1 MRKLSIVRR
10 QSPERSQPAQ
20 PQSSSSG
27 GFKAALAALVERK
40 MRELKGKWRNTPE
53 RERRKEATSRA
64 VHEMAK
70 RIAKET
76 GRKELAASTIRR
88 YAARDAT
95 PKGIDPDRVQRQTRI
110 DQAGGLAA
118 FADRTQQSVGR
129 IRRWRERG
137 GPAGGGGS
145 MIMTPRVDGALVRG
159 SERYKKVGIQYEI
172 ILDEIVADQFRIAQ
186 AVGDE
191 QAMKDII
198 GEALAYQ
205 WFPADSSFDVTVIHG
220 LDISDRD

>member
-10 QSPERSQPAQ
+10 QPAPQ
-20 PQSSSSG
+20 PQPSQAESSG
-27 GFKAALAALVERK
+27 GFRAALAALVERK
-40 MRELKGKWRNTPE
+40 TRELKGKWRTASE
-53 RERRKEATSRA
+53 RDRRREATSRA
-64 VHEMAK
+64 VRDMAR
-70 RIAKET
+70 RIANET

-88 YAARDAT
+88 YAARDTT
-95 PKGIDPDRVQRQTRI
+95 PAGVDPARVQRQTRI

-137 GPAGGGGS
+137 GPAGVGGT
-145 MIMTPRVDGALVRG
+145 MTLTPRVDGSLVRG
-159 SERYKKVGIQYEI
+159 SERYKKDGITYEI
-172 ILDEIVADQFRIAQ
+172 TLDEPTADQFRIAQ
-186 AVGDE
+186 AVDDE

-205 WFPADSSFDVTVIHG
+205 WFPADSSFEVTVIHSI
-220 LDISDRD
+220 DIRE